1 MSQARARSDARLQAI
16 LDEVEVVRPDGR
28 GELDRVMA
36 ELRQLA
42 EVDAILCVAT
52 IQTTSGWG
60 IDRFFSDNLPN
71 ASRFRTLLRSYLTRA
86 VDAFGWF
93 DPNTPEVE
101 QRNKLVEVQQ
111 LAPKAEIERSR
122 IYREVLLPMRMHEH
136 RVTRALLC
144 EGEMFL
150 GWFGVFHDGSLAPAQ
165 VRVLETVLPALAR
178 RIATERKLESAPL
191 VSAALDAVLEHIAS
205 PALVVSSSGRIFE
218 VNSAAR
224 AMLATQRAEIAA
236 SIVATMADEPA
247 PLAFEMT
254 PLASHGAPDYFLAV
268 LRTRSA
274 DSRVAQAISRVA
286 TRLKLTRRQRD
297 VLSRVV
303 IGESNA
309 TIAAALSIT
318 ERAVEQHVTA
328 LFDRA
333 AVESRAALVAYV
345 LVG

>member
-1 MSQARARSDARLQAI
+1 MGQARSRSARLDAV
-16 LDEVEVVRPDGR
+16 LDEIEVLRAETTPD
-28 GELDRVMA
+28 LDGVMA
-36 ELRQLA
+36 ELRELA
-42 EVDAILCVAT
+42 DVAAIVCVAT
-52 IQTTSGWG
+52 SQTTSGWA
-60 IDRFFSDNLPN
+60 IERFFSNNLPN
-71 ASRFRTLLRSYLTRA
+71 ASRFRTLLRAYLTRT

-93 DPNTPEVE
+93 DPNAPELE
-101 QRNKLVEVQQ
+101 QRNRLVDTQALVARDE
-111 LAPKAEIERSR
+111 LERSR

-144 EGEMFL
+144 DGEMFL
-150 GWFGVFHDGSLAPAQ
+150 GWFGVFHDAPLVPAQ
-165 VRVLETVLPALAR
+165 VSIFEAVLPRLAR
-178 RIATERKLESAPL
+178 RIAMERKLESAPL

-205 PALVVSSSGRIFE
+205 PALVVSSQGRIFE

-224 AMLATQRAEIAA
+224 ALLATQRAEIAS
-236 SIVATMADEPA
+236 SIVATMANEPA
-247 PLAFEMT
+247 ALAFDLT
-254 PLASHGAPDYFLAV
+254 PLASHGAPDHWLAV

-286 TRLKLTRRQRD
+286 SRLKLTRRQRD

-303 IGESNA
+303 VGESNA